1 MALVVILDSMV
12 AFSVL
17 YVEVASF
24 VPIDVVTVEAKLG
37 SLPRAVANSFKVSRV
52 SALPFINSPIAVF
65 TNWVVAIWVVFV
77 VLTGVGAIGIP
88 LKLGEFFGAFDEVKV
103 AISASNAV
111 SLFCNK
117 TTFASNWVSLACSA
131 DMC

>member
-1 MALVVILDSMV
+1 M
-12 AFSVL
+12 
-17 YVEVASF
+17 
-24 VPIDVVTVEAKLG
+24 PIDVVTVEAKFG

-88 LKLGEFFGAFDEVKV
+88 LKL
-103 AISASNAV
+103 
-111 SLFCNK
+111 CH
-117 TTFASNWVSLACSA
+117 
-131 DMC
+131 